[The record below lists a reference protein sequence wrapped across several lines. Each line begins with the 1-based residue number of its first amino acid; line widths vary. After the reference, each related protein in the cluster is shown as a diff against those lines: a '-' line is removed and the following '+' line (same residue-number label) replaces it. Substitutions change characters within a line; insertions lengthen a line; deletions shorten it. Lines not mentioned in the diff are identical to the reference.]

1 LDLVLGAFE
10 KDFAPPELMALLK
23 HPLAL
28 LGSRPEQARATA
40 PALERG
46 AFRDV
51 YVGQAL
57 AGARAALE
65 DAQEERKRGRLGP
78 GEHQAALRLVADLE
92 AAFAPLTELARGDL
106 PSPASRL
113 AEAHA
118 AVAEKLARDAGGSS
132 SGLWQ
137 GDAGE
142 ALSVLLAELIDA
154 GHGLTLGAAD
164 YPPFHRSLIAG
175 EVVRARFPLHSRLFI
190 WGPLEARLQQPD
202 VVILGS
208 LNEG

>member
-1 LDLVLGAFE
+1 
-10 KDFAPPELMALLK
+10 ALLK

-28 LGSRPEQARATA
+28 FGRCPEQARDAA
-40 PALERG
+40 RALERG

-51 YVGQAL
+51 YVGQGL

-65 DAQEERKRGRLGP
+65 DAQEERKRGRLAP
-78 GEHQAALRLVADLE
+78 AEHQVALRLVTDLE
-92 AAFAPLTELARGDL
+92 AAFAPLTELAKGNL

-118 AVAEKLARDAGGSS
+118 AVAEKLARDASGSS

-154 GHGLTLGAAD
+154 GPRLALTAVD
-164 YPPFHRSLIAG
+164 
-175 EVVRARFPLHSRLFI
+175 
-190 WGPLEARLQQPD
+190 
-202 VVILGS
+202 
-208 LNEG
+208 